1 MEALELIEKLKKAY
15 GAADTYRDV
24 GITLATDA
32 KTDVS
37 HAPRQHFK
45 TYFRKPASYRCEC
58 HYELPDD
65 RAESATETP
74 GEMAQEATLETRLDD
89 SPTATLH
96 AQHEATR
103 EGTREATQE
112 ATDEDTKKYHQQ
124 LLATDG
130 VLWCD
135 GNESKHYSRLAD
147 KVEIFQDAASLFGP
161 SLDPIFKG
169 KAQVPD
175 LVARMLMPS
184 IFKDYDQFPLAK
196 EYWSVVGDE
205 LVDNV
210 LCVQITQDLMVY
222 KETLWIA
229 KRDYTLRQHSR
240 DIDYSFLD
248 HPRVKSLIDTGSKMM
263 RYFFKQFPDINKEI
277 LDRGPR
283 HYRTQFLEIAINDP
297 IEDDQLAFR

>member
-15 GAADTYRDV
+15 GTADTYRDA
-24 GITLATDA
+24 GITVASDA
-32 KTDVS
+32 LTEPDV
-37 HAPRQHFK
+37 APRQHFQ
-45 TYFRKPASYRCEC
+45 TLYRNPGSYRCQC
-58 HYELPDD
+58 HYELP
-65 RAESATETP
+65 E
-74 GEMAQEATLETRLDD
+74 G
-89 SPTATLH
+89 SP
-96 AQHEATR
+96 E
-103 EGTREATQE
+103 
-112 ATDEDTKKYHQQ
+112 YHQE
-124 LLATDG
+124 LLNTDG
-130 VLWCD
+130 VLWSD
-135 GNESKHYSRLAD
+135 GTQSKHYSRVSGIIEEFHDEAY
-147 KVEIFQDAASLFGP
+147 LFGP

-175 LVARMLMPS
+175 LLARMLMPS

-196 EYWSVVGDE
+196 EYWSVLGDE

-210 LCVQITQDLMVY
+210 LCYQVTQDLMVY

-248 HPRVKSLIDTGSKMM
+248 HAKVKSLIDTGGKVM

-283 HYRTQFLEIAINDP
+283 HYRTQFQEIALNEP
-297 IEDDQLAFR
+297 ISDDDLAFGCPPEGAPLSPSATPATGE

>member
-15 GAADTYRDV
+15 GAADTYRDL

-32 KTDVS
+32 KTDAS
-37 HAPRQHFK
+37 NAPRQHFQ
-45 TYFRKPASYRCEC
+45 TYFRKPASYRCQC

-65 RAESATETP
+65 GAASAAEAAVET
-74 GEMAQEATLETRLDD
+74 AQEATLETNLKTPLT
-89 SPTATLH
+89 SALQAP
-96 AQHEATR
+96 QEATR
-103 EGTREATQE
+103 EATRE
-112 ATDEDTKKYHQQ
+112 YHQQ
-124 LLATDG
+124 LLASDG

-283 HYRTQFLEIAINDP
+283 HYRTQFLEIAINEP
-297 IEDDQLAFR
+297 IEDGQLAFR

>member
-15 GAADTYRDV
+15 GAVDTYRDAGV
-24 GITLATDA
+24 THCTDA
-32 KTDVS
+32 KTDES
-37 HAPRQHFK
+37 HAPRQHFQ
-45 TYFRKPASYRCEC
+45 TYFRKPGSYRCQC
-58 HYELPDD
+58 HYELPDAT
-65 RAESATETP
+65 AEAVATNE
-74 GEMAQEATLETRLDD
+74 
-89 SPTATLH
+89 
-96 AQHEATR
+96 
-103 EGTREATQE
+103 
-112 ATDEDTKKYHQQ
+112 YHQE
-124 LLATDG
+124 LLASDG
-130 VLWCD
+130 VLWSD

-147 KVEIFQDAASLFGP
+147 RVEVFQDPASLFGP

-175 LVARMLMPS
+175 LLARMLMPS

-196 EYWSVVGDE
+196 EYWSIVGDE

-210 LCVQITQDLMVY
+210 LCVQVTQDLMVY

-248 HPRVKSLIDTGSKMM
+248 HPRVKSLIDTGSRVM

-283 HYRTQFLEIAINDP
+283 HYRTQFLEIAINEA

>member
-15 GAADTYRDV
+15 GAVDSYRDV
-24 GITLATDA
+24 GVTHATDA
-32 KTDVS
+32 KTDAS
-37 HAPRQHFK
+37 HAPRQHFQ
-45 TYFRKPASYRCEC
+45 TYFRKPASYRCQF
-58 HYELPDD
+58 HYELPEAAAEATPD
-65 RAESATETP
+65 AAAEGAQATGETELTESAQT
-74 GEMAQEATLETRLDD
+74 
-89 SPTATLH
+89 TANTN
-96 AQHEATR
+96 E
-103 EGTREATQE
+103 
-112 ATDEDTKKYHQQ
+112 YHQQ
-124 LLATDG
+124 LLESDG
-130 VLWCD
+130 VLWSN
-135 GNESKHYSRLAD
+135 GTESKHYSRLAD
-147 KVEIFQDAASLFGP
+147 KVEIFQDPASLFGP

-175 LVARMLMPS
+175 LIARMLMPS

-196 EYWSVVGDE
+196 EYWTIVGDE

-210 LCVQITQDLMVY
+210 PCVQITQDLMVY

-248 HPRVKSLIDTGSKMM
+248 HPRVKSLIDTGSRVM

-283 HYRTQFLEIAINDP
+283 HYRTQFQEIAINEP
-297 IEDDQLAFR
+297 IEDDQLAFTE